1 MKILNGI
8 IFLFNF
14 CDKID
19 KILCVWCFKVYF
31 LINECINFI
40 FCCFLVFKRCMIL
53 FLVGF
58 N

>member
-1 MKILNGI
+1 MVLF
-8 IFLFNF
+8 FLFNF

-31 LINECINFI
+31 LINECINYI